1 MVACGNN
8 RALVLN
14 DRCPSPSPPFPPL
27 LSSPDT
33 QIPPRLRWVA
43 WDDPCGVSLMGLRAA
58 AAQAGGEGG
67 RAQEFPEGA
76 G

>member
-14 DRCPSPSPPFPPL
+14 DRCPSPPLPSPPL
-27 LSSPDT
+27 
-33 QIPPRLRWVA
+33 QILRSHRVSLRWVA